1 MLLLLKADVSK
12 VALRLGCRALF
23 GTMRAGVSTM
33 KALCMKS
40 GFFSLDDTNTRAPD
54 EVDPDLCKIQIL
66 HFASNSFC

>member
-1 MLLLLKADVSK
+1 MLLLPEADASK

-40 GFFSLDDTNTRAPD
+40 CFFSLDDTNTRSPD
-54 EVDPDLCKIQIL
+54 EVHPDLCMIQVL
-66 HFASNSFC
+66 NFASNSFC